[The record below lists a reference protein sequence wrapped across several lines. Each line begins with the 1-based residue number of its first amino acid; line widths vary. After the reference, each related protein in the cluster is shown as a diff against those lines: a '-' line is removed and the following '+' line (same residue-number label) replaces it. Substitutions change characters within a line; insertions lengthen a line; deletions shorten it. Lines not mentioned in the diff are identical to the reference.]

1 MLSRWFGSHR
11 ASMSEGGVQSEAR
24 GPQTAPARGADFI
37 VLPARAS
44 DSWRTWLLTGVRRPP
59 FDRRR
64 IRGDHRGLKKMLIE
78 GTAGADVRAQPW
90 NDFSS
95 AMVRQ
100 AVDEAM
106 NALPPGH
113 KQAVKLAYFGGL
125 TNQQVA
131 LHLGI
136 AEGAVRRHLR
146 EALAAISAGIERG
159 LVAGRRTIY
168 AVAAWFAARQ
178 VYDLLRRAALPATDH
193 VAQAAIVVAA
203 GVVTASVLAGQ
214 SPSPAQITQVDRGRG
229 TVTAAAPAQTV
240 PLPKV
245 SGGTVT
251 LRAPAVAPSVSLPVR
266 VSLPVQLPVALP
278 TPPPA
283 LPKLPKLPKI

>member
-1 MLSRWFGSHR
+1 
-11 ASMSEGGVQSEAR
+11 MSDGGVQSEAG
-24 GPQTAPARGADFI
+24 GPQRAPVRGADFI

-78 GTAGADVRAQPW
+78 GTAGADVRPQPW

-106 NALPPGH
+106 NTLPPGH

-136 AEGAVRRHLR
+136 AEGAVRRQLR
-146 EALAAISAGIERG
+146 EALGAISAAIERG

-168 AVAAWFAARQ
+168 AVAAWLAARQ
-178 VYDLLRRAALPATDH
+178 LYDLLRRAALPATDH

-229 TVTAAAPAQTV
+229 TVTAAAPAQTA
-240 PLPKV
+240 PLPSI

-251 LRAPAVAPSVSLPVR
+251 LKAPVASPPAVAPAVSLPVK
-266 VSLPVQLPVALP
+266 VSPPVKLPVPLP
-278 TPPPA
+278 TPSPA
-283 LPKLPKLPKI
+283 LPKLPAI